1 MADWTEQLRTLIEP
15 CVARSA
21 AVEEVRISAGAVA
34 ATGAIARR
42 LTAAARVL
50 VMADEAGFGAAGEPA
65 VAALRAAGFEVE
77 TLVKPARPLPVA
89 SVEEAEA
96 FRAALAADAGLF
108 PVAVG
113 SGVINDL
120 VKFAAFATDRR
131 YLTVA
136 TAASMDGYTSA
147 GAPLAKGGFKVTI
160 PTRAPVAMVADLDVI
175 RAAPAEMNGWGY
187 ADLAGKVPAGGDWIL
202 ADLVGAEPIDDAA
215 WHLVQDHLR
224 GWLDRPEGIARGERE
239 AVARLFIGLTA
250 VGFAMEAHGTSR
262 PASGADHQIAHLWEM
277 EGHSHQGRK
286 VAHGAAVA
294 VGTVATLALFDW
306 LLEQD
311 LQGLDPATI
320 VAGAPDLAAREVVL
334 ARTIPD
340 PRIAERARE
349 ELQAKHASPAVQAER
364 LGRIASGWAATRD
377 RLQHHLVRREA
388 MVAMLHQAGAPAFAA
403 EIGIDLQ
410 QLMATM
416 RAAAFIRRRY
426 TIFDFLHETGLTE
439 AAFAA
444 VGPMLLEGHSREASG

>member
-1 MADWTEQLRTLIEP
+1 VADWTAQLRTLIEP

-21 AVEEVRISAGAVA
+21 AVEEVLIGPGVVA
-34 ATGAIARR
+34 RVGVVARR
-42 LTAAARVL
+42 VASLPRAL

-65 VAALRAAGFEVE
+65 VAALGEAGFQVA
-77 TLVKPARPLPVA
+77 TLVKPIDPLPVA
-89 SVEEAEA
+89 SVEEAEP
-96 FRAALAADAGLF
+96 FRAALAADAGLL

-131 YLTVA
+131 YLAVA

-147 GAPLAKGGFKVTI
+147 GAPLAQGGFKVTI

-175 RAAPAEMNGWGY
+175 AAAPAEMNGWGY

-202 ADLVGAEPIDDAA
+202 ADLVGAEPIDAAA
-215 WHLVQDHLR
+215 WHLVQDHLG

-239 AVARLFIGLTA
+239 AIARLFIGLTA

-277 EGHSHQGRK
+277 AGHSHLGRK

-294 VGTVATLALFDW
+294 VGAVATLALFDW

-311 LQGLDPATI
+311 PTALDVAAI
-320 VAGAPDLAAREVVL
+320 VGNAPDLAAREAVL
-334 ARTIPD
+334 ARTIAD
-340 PRIAERARE
+340 PRIAERACC
-349 ELQAKHASPAVQAER
+349 ELRAKHVGPAVQAER
-364 LGRIASGWAATRD
+364 LGRIVDGWAATRD
-377 RLQHHLVRREA
+377 RLRSHLVRRDA
-388 MVAMLHQAGAPAFAA
+388 MVAMLHQAGAPAYAA
-403 EIGIDLQ
+403 EIGITLD
-410 QLMATM
+410 QLTDTM

-426 TIFDFLHETGLTE
+426 TIFDFLHETGLFE
-439 AAFAA
+439 AALAA
-444 VGPMLLEGHSREASG
+444 VGPRLVASHSPEASA